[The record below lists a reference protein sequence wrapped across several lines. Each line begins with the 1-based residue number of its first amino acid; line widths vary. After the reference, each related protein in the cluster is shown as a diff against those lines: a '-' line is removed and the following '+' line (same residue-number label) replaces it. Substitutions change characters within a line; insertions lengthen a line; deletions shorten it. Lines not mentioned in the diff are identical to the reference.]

1 MGLTRG
7 YCTHKHMKRER
18 ERERE
23 KERERFVYLDE
34 KLCRAMHLSQMKVG
48 QIEALGKLKSRTL
61 IVI

>member
-18 ERERE
+18 ERER
-23 KERERFVYLDE
+23 ERERFVYLDE

>member
-1 MGLTRG
+1 MCSSDL
-7 YCTHKHMKRER
+7 ER
-18 ERERE
+18 ERER
-23 KERERFVYLDE
+23 ERERFVYLDE